1 MPAGSFRSDLDGNVR
16 YWWANRAAWSVRTW
30 LGTVAVLLLASGG
43 LLLAAYQLPVQAH
56 IATDGLGDQPFIGTT
71 EMQRQ
76 AATTA
81 GLAYTDELDANGGR
95 YRWTR
100 GRTIITLPAL
110 GAGRAYDVTIS
121 AAGWPNDVLRSDLKQ
136 PWVHVLANGRPV
148 GVWSPTPAV
157 GAYRLRIPAL
167 AVPDLT
173 LDLLL
178 SASPTLSPLLTETAT
193 FTGTVQYPN
202 DDRPHGLRLY
212 GISLA
217 QSGGGLVVPPLG
229 VLAQSVAALAVLL
242 LAIGPRRRNLGRWLV
257 AAAVL
262 LLGLM
267 LVVGWQRVW
276 IAPLLGG
283 LLPLLLLLVL
293 WRWREP
299 LGRWLARWRDR
310 TLASRALDWGLLVA
324 ALGGLTLLVGP
335 RLLVATRTFLPQ
347 VRRFDPSAII
357 TLSLFGTVL
366 LLLVL
371 RWNDINHALER
382 FNRRLRT
389 RPRLGWLLLSAIV
402 VIWLGY
408 GWTVIRAT
416 PFLGNA
422 DYSDNGVVARNLV
435 AGRGWVVDYVSQFYR
450 LNPGGS
456 VARVQETWPLGQ
468 PVWIAPFFAVF
479 GANAWAA
486 KMPNLVFFALL
497 SWLVYTIATKLWD
510 RRVGLV
516 AVLLVL
522 INKHMFRLLIF
533 STADLGFVVMYV
545 AAVWLLFKSQGSGVR
560 NQGSGIGSRFLS
572 INFRPPTPDRR
583 LLLLS
588 GVVVGLMCWQK
599 TSAVVVAVGMGLW
612 VLWRVFHQPK
622 ATWRAA
628 LVRYVVW
635 WVLPALLVFSPFIVR
650 NISEFGV
657 PVFSTESYD
666 AWVLEYQGTSSGDF
680 ENIYKIYTN
689 EAGLPGTNGLPEPSW
704 IKRWGYQRTIT
715 KISNQFGAVRDYL
728 LPASAA
734 LGPLS
739 GKGNLMGN
747 LDNGSTDPRRWLMAG
762 ALLALVGALTVRRR
776 QASLLALVVWSFAPY
791 TIFLATYWHANEE
804 RYFVPLI
811 PFGALLASAAIWA
824 IHDGLARVGGGRG
837 RPLALVVAGTLVVLA
852 LQPGWVE
859 ARDKTSTAPGSLV
872 ADWQADIAAFE
883 WLRDNT
889 PPASVV
895 MTRVPWQ
902 LNFHAER
909 PAVMNP
915 NTRDLTTLL
924 QIARYYNARYLLV
937 NAITNNKDEAA
948 IALGDLLRGRET
960 ANFKQVASFP
970 APKNRTL
977 YIYEFPSDYNDVPAL
992 EIMGVDDG
1000 TR

>member
-1 MPAGSFRSDLDGNVR
+1 
-16 YWWANRAAWSVRTW
+16 
-30 LGTVAVLLLASGG
+30 
-43 LLLAAYQLPVQAH
+43 
-56 IATDGLGDQPFIGTT
+56 
-71 EMQRQ
+71 
-76 AATTA
+76 
-81 GLAYTDELDANGGR
+81 
-95 YRWTR
+95 
-100 GRTIITLPAL
+100 
-110 GAGRAYDVTIS
+110 
-121 AAGWPNDVLRSDLKQ
+121 
-136 PWVHVLANGRPV
+136 
-148 GVWSPTPAV
+148 
-157 GAYRLRIPAL
+157 
-167 AVPDLT
+167 
-173 LDLLL
+173 
-178 SASPTLSPLLTETAT
+178 
-193 FTGTVQYPN
+193 
-202 DDRPHGLRLY
+202 
-212 GISLA
+212 
-217 QSGGGLVVPPLG
+217 
-229 VLAQSVAALAVLL
+229 
-242 LAIGPRRRNLGRWLV
+242 
-257 AAAVL
+257 
-262 LLGLM
+262 
-267 LVVGWQRVW
+267 
-276 IAPLLGG
+276 
-283 LLPLLLLLVL
+283 
-293 WRWREP
+293 
-299 LGRWLARWRDR
+299 
-310 TLASRALDWGLLVA
+310 
-324 ALGGLTLLVGP
+324 
-335 RLLVATRTFLPQ
+335 
-347 VRRFDPSAII
+347 
-357 TLSLFGTVL
+357 
-366 LLLVL
+366 
-371 RWNDINHALER
+371 
-382 FNRRLRT
+382 
-389 RPRLGWLLLSAIV
+389 
-402 VIWLGY
+402 
-408 GWTVIRAT
+408 
-416 PFLGNA
+416 
-422 DYSDNGVVARNLV
+422 
-435 AGRGWVVDYVSQFYR
+435 
-450 LNPGGS
+450 
-456 VARVQETWPLGQ
+456 
-468 PVWIAPFFAVF
+468 
-479 GANAWAA
+479 
-486 KMPNLVFFALL
+486 
-497 SWLVYTIATKLWD
+497 
-510 RRVGLV
+510 
-516 AVLLVL
+516 
-522 INKHMFRLLIF
+522 
-533 STADLGFVVMYV
+533 
-545 AAVWLLFKSQGSGVR
+545 
-560 NQGSGIGSRFLS
+560 
-572 INFRPPTPDRR
+572 
-583 LLLLS
+583 
-588 GVVVGLMCWQK
+588 MCWQK

-612 VLWRVFHQPK
+612 VLWRVLQEPK

-628 LVRYVVW
+628 LVRYAMW

-776 QASLLALVVWSFAPY
+776 QASLLALVLWSFAPY

-824 IHDGLARVGGGRG
+824 IHDALARVGGGRG

-915 NTRDLTTLL
+915 NTADLTTLL

-937 NAITNNKDEAA
+937 NAITNNKDAA
-948 IALGDLLRGRET
+948 AVALGDLLRGRET

-970 APKNRTL
+970 APKNRTI
-977 YIYEFPSDYNDVPAL
+977 YIYQFPSDYNDVPAL